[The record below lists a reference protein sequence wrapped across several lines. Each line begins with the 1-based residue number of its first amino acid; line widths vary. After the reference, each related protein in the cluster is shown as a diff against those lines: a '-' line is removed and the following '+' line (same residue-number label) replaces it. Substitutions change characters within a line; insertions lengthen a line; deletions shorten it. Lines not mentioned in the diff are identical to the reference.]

1 MADVSRF
8 RAPTFSKRSKRG
20 LFQGCRHEGELKLVA
35 GTKLRSAVVALS
47 RFRLAHAQ
55 LKQRSKGQNNGRIR
69 IKKVLYNQ
77 RKDTNQARG
86 NQREE

>member
-1 MADVSRF
+1 MSRF

-55 LKQRSKGQNNGRIR
+55 LKLRSKGQNNGKIR
-69 IKKVLYNQ
+69 IKKSIIQSKKGYKSSKGQ
-77 RKDTNQARG
+77 S
-86 NQREE
+86 